1 MFFTRLHIHCVL
13 LRISEVNYCL
23 TSGAP
28 KQKVEKEAFQ
38 RWYNKGG
45 KEERRSNRPHPT
57 SQLWAGFNL
66 NSNTE
71 SLIMSLTVYN
81 YKHF

>member
-1 MFFTRLHIHCVL
+1 MFFTLLNIHYVL
-13 LRISEVNYCL
+13 SRISEVNYCL

-57 SQLWAGFNL
+57 SQRWVGFNL
-66 NSNTE
+66 TSNTE
-71 SLIMSLTVYN
+71 SLMM
-81 YKHF
+81 